1 MKRVFYLATA
11 LAAVGFTSCNKD
23 DNHDFYNDKQNLEL
37 RAASL
42 GYSDVNAYKTSVAEQ
57 CAAGNHE
64 NCDVLNDGTHQACAY
79 QDHSGKKHDGSNHNG
94 SDHGSHDAN
103 GHSHGN
109 HNKGRH

>member
-1 MKRVFYLATA
+1 MKRVFYLVIAI
-11 LAAVGFTSCNKD
+11 AAVGFTSCSKD
-23 DNHDFYNDKQNLEL
+23 DNHDFDNDQQNLEL

-64 NCDVLNDGTHQACAY
+64 NCDALNDGTHQACAY
-79 QDHSGKKHDGSNHNG
+79 QDHSGTKHDGSQHNG
-94 SDHGSHDAN
+94 SDHGTHDAN

-109 HNKGRH
+109 HDKGKH